1 MRRRTRR
8 AGSSSERGLL
18 SIATGP
24 CAQEFGQPMRIDRIS
39 AVSAAVTATPFATV
53 LFADL
58 RGYTAMAEQLAP
70 AHLAKLLDEFFS
82 ALTAVV
88 ELHGGQVFHTAGDS
102 MMAGFGVSDP
112 TLDGTRE
119 ALAAGCA
126 MLARFE
132 SLADRWR
139 RECAIEAGV
148 GIGVH
153 LGEVALASF
162 GPPGRRIL
170 TLVGDTA
177 NVAARLCGRAR
188 AGEVLFSCTVAAAV
202 DARLPSNPL
211 AEAGQERLAFLQ
223 LPSYE
228 LRGRRA
234 PLDIWCIPASKR
246 IELPRAV
253 N

>member
-1 MRRRTRR
+1 
-8 AGSSSERGLL
+8 
-18 SIATGP
+18 
-24 CAQEFGQPMRIDRIS
+24 MRINRIS
-39 AVSAAVTATPFATV
+39 AVPVAVSATSFATV

-58 RGYTAMAEQLAP
+58 RGYTAMAEQLPP
-70 AHLAKLLDEFFS
+70 AHLARLLDEFFS
-82 ALTAVV
+82 ALTGVV
-88 ELHGGQVFHTAGDS
+88 EMHGGQVFHTAGDS
-102 MMAGFGVSDP
+102 LMAGFGVSDP
-112 TLDGTRE
+112 GLDGTRE

-126 MLARFE
+126 MLARFD
-132 SLADRWR
+132 SMADRWR
-139 RECAIEAGV
+139 RESDIEAGV
-148 GIGVH
+148 GIGIH
-153 LGEVALASF
+153 LGEVALAAF

-202 DARLPSNPL
+202 DARSPKTSI
-211 AEAGQERLAFLQ
+211 AEPGHERLAFLQ
-223 LPSYE
+223 LPRYE

-246 IELPRAV
+246 IELATAV

>member
-1 MRRRTRR
+1 MR
-8 AGSSSERGLL
+8 A
-18 SIATGP
+18 
-24 CAQEFGQPMRIDRIS
+24 DRIN
-39 AVSAAVTATPFATV
+39 ALPVRVAATPRATV

-70 AHLAKLLDEFFS
+70 AHLAKLLEEFFGV
-82 ALTAVV
+82 LTSVV
-88 ELHGGQVFHTAGDS
+88 EMHGGQVFHTAGDS
-102 MMAGFGVSDP
+102 LMAGFGVSD
-112 TLDGTRE
+112 TRQDGTQE

-132 SLADRWR
+132 SLAERWR
-139 RECAIEAGV
+139 RELHVEAGV

-162 GPPGRRIL
+162 GPPGRRVL

-188 AGEVLFSCTVAAAV
+188 AGEVLFSCTVAAAM
-202 DARLPSNPL
+202 DARSPKTSMTELKPEPI
-211 AEAGQERLAFLQ
+211 AFLQ
-223 LPSYE
+223 LPRYE

-246 IELPRAV
+246 IELQSTTISP
-253 N
+253 

>member
-1 MRRRTRR
+1 
-8 AGSSSERGLL
+8 
-18 SIATGP
+18 
-24 CAQEFGQPMRIDRIS
+24 MRIDRIS
-39 AVSAAVTATPFATV
+39 AVGTAVSDTPVATV

-70 AHLAKLLDEFFS
+70 SHLAKLLDEFFS

-112 TLDGTRE
+112 GLDGTRE

-126 MLARFE
+126 MLTRFE
-132 SLADRWR
+132 SLAERWR

-202 DARLPSNPL
+202 DARIPLNPVV
-211 AEAGQERLAFLQ
+211 EPGQERLAFLQ

>member
-1 MRRRTRR
+1 MRM
-8 AGSSSERGLL
+8 E
-18 SIATGP
+18 
-24 CAQEFGQPMRIDRIS
+24 RIS
-39 AVSAAVTATPFATV
+39 AVSIAVTATPLATV

-70 AHLAKLLDEFFS
+70 AHLAELLDEFFS
-82 ALTAVV
+82 VLTNVV
-88 ELHGGQVFHTAGDS
+88 EMHGGQIFHTAGDS
-102 MMAGFGVSDP
+102 LMAGFGVSD
-112 TLDGTRE
+112 LSRDGSRE

-132 SLADRWR
+132 SLSDRWR
-139 RECAIEAGV
+139 RDSDILAGM
-148 GIGVH
+148 GIGIH

-162 GPPGRRIL
+162 GPPERRIL

-177 NVAARLCGRAR
+177 NVAARLCARAR

-202 DARLPSNPL
+202 DARSLKNSS
-211 AEAGQERLAFLQ
+211 AEFGRERLAFLQ
-223 LPSYE
+223 LPRYE
-228 LRGRRA
+228 MRGRRA

-246 IELPRAV
+246 IEFPNAV

>member
-1 MRRRTRR
+1 
-8 AGSSSERGLL
+8 
-18 SIATGP
+18 
-24 CAQEFGQPMRIDRIS
+24 MRIDRIS

-112 TLDGTRE
+112 TLDGARE

-202 DARLPSNPL
+202 DARLPSNPV

-253 N
+253 K

>member
-1 MRRRTRR
+1 MRT
-8 AGSSSERGLL
+8 
-18 SIATGP
+18 
-24 CAQEFGQPMRIDRIS
+24 DRIS
-39 AVSAAVTATPFATV
+39 AVTVAVTATPFATV

-70 AHLAKLLDEFFS
+70 AHLARLLDEFFS
-82 ALTAVV
+82 TLTNVA
-88 ELHGGQVFHTAGDS
+88 ETYGGQVFHTAGDS
-102 MMAGFGVSDP
+102 LMAGFGVSDP
-112 TLDGTRE
+112 NVDGTRE

-126 MLARFE
+126 MLARFDAL
-132 SLADRWR
+132 SDRWR
-139 RECAIEAGV
+139 RDLDIDAGV

-162 GPPGRRIL
+162 GPPGRRIF

-202 DARLPSNPL
+202 DARASVSPVADP
-211 AEAGQERLAFLQ
+211 GPRLAFLQ
-223 LPSYE
+223 LPRYE

-246 IELPRAV
+246 MAWPKAV

>member
-1 MRRRTRR
+1 
-8 AGSSSERGLL
+8 
-18 SIATGP
+18 
-24 CAQEFGQPMRIDRIS
+24 
-39 AVSAAVTATPFATV
+39 V

-58 RGYTAMAEQLAP
+58 RGYTAIAEQLAP
-70 AHLAKLLDEFFS
+70 PQLARLLDEFFS
-82 ALTAVV
+82 ALTGVA

-112 TLDGTRE
+112 RLDGTRE

-126 MLARFE
+126 MLTRFE
-132 SLADRWR
+132 SLAERWR
-139 RECAIEAGV
+139 RDCHVEAGV

-153 LGEVALASF
+153 WGEVALASF
-162 GPPGRRIL
+162 GPPGRRVL

-202 DARLPSNPL
+202 DARLHTNP
-211 AEAGQERLAFLQ
+211 AAGPGQERLAFLQ

-246 IELPRAV
+246 VGLPRDL